1 MRHRLSIAA
10 AAAVLILGAGA
21 AFAANPQETI
31 FAPLWVYPNQP
42 QPRPV
47 TIVNQTM
54 PKTVVIREQPPLLT
68 PADLRFSVEDENG
81 VTVVRGPR
89 AR

>member
-10 AAAVLILGAGA
+10 AAAVLLLGTGA
-21 AFAANPQETI
+21 AFAAAPETI

-42 QPRPV
+42 QAAPV
-47 TIVNQTM
+47 TVVNQAM